1 MLINLFKQ
9 ISGSKLLSNSVI
21 YMVSNVINA
30 SVPFLLLPF
39 LTSNLSTAQFGLV
52 SLFMTFSG
60 FISPFIGMNSEGSI
74 MVNFTNS
81 SITKKLFI
89 WNCIFVSFCSLL
101 ILLTTIIIFNT
112 HLSRITSLPLTLLVL
127 AVIVA
132 FFKFQIDLLLA
143 IKQSFGYSI
152 QYGLIQIGYSI
163 LNVLLT
169 FIFINKME
177 SKLDGRLYG
186 ILLSTILFA
195 FFSWIHL
202 KRINLIQ
209 IKNYKKYINAILSF
223 GFGLLPHSIGG
234 LILVLINRFIVAKIM
249 GLEAAGIYSLASQI
263 ALVIGFIT
271 LSFNNAYVPWL
282 YNKISNSLESKDEKI
297 RIVRLTYLYFIA
309 LLIFTVLYVY
319 IAPHIFKI
327 FIDQKFDQVYKLLPF
342 IAFGYWFQGLYFMV
356 VNYIIFLKK
365 TVIQSV
371 ITVFTGLI
379 SIPITYYLTYNYG
392 IEGTCVAFSFSY
404 LILFLLS
411 WILSNKLY
419 HMPWFNPLVFSRK

>member
-1 MLINLFKQ
+1 MLIKLFKQ

-21 YMVSNVINA
+21 YMLSNVINA

-39 LTSNLSTAQFGLV
+39 LTSNLSTAQFGLI

-143 IKQSFGYSI
+143 IKQSFGNSI

>member
-1 MLINLFKQ
+1 
-9 ISGSKLLSNSVI
+9 
-21 YMVSNVINA
+21 
-30 SVPFLLLPF
+30 
-39 LTSNLSTAQFGLV
+39 
-52 SLFMTFSG
+52 
-60 FISPFIGMNSEGSI
+60 
-74 MVNFTNS
+74 
-81 SITKKLFI
+81 
-89 WNCIFVSFCSLL
+89 
-101 ILLTTIIIFNT
+101 
-112 HLSRITSLPLTLLVL
+112 
-127 AVIVA
+127 
-132 FFKFQIDLLLA
+132 
-143 IKQSFGYSI
+143 
-152 QYGLIQIGYSI
+152 
-163 LNVLLT
+163 
-169 FIFINKME
+169 
-177 SKLDGRLYG
+177 
-186 ILLSTILFA
+186 
-195 FFSWIHL
+195 
-202 KRINLIQ
+202 
-209 IKNYKKYINAILSF
+209 
-223 GFGLLPHSIGG
+223 
-234 LILVLINRFIVAKIM
+234 
-249 GLEAAGIYSLASQI
+249 
-263 ALVIGFIT
+263 
-271 LSFNNAYVPWL
+271 VPWL

>member
-1 MLINLFKQ
+1 
-9 ISGSKLLSNSVI
+9 
-21 YMVSNVINA
+21 
-30 SVPFLLLPF
+30 
-39 LTSNLSTAQFGLV
+39 
-52 SLFMTFSG
+52 
-60 FISPFIGMNSEGSI
+60 MNSEGSI

>member
-1 MLINLFKQ
+1 MLIKLFKQ

-21 YMVSNVINA
+21 YMLSNVINA

-39 LTSNLSTAQFGLV
+39 LTSNLSTAQFGLI

-143 IKQSFGYSI
+143 IKQSFGNSI
-152 QYGLIQIGYSI
+152 QYGLIQIGNSI
-163 LNVLLT
+163 LNVFLT
-169 FIFINKME
+169 FIFINNME

-202 KRINLIQ
+202 RRINLIQ

-234 LILVLINRFIVAKIM
+234 LILVLINRFIVAKII

-282 YNKISNSLESKDEKI
+282 YNKISTSLDSKDEKI

-327 FIDQKFDQVYKLLPF
+327 FIDQKFDEVYKLLPF

-371 ITVFTGLI
+371 ITIFTGLI

>member
-1 MLINLFKQ
+1 ML
-9 ISGSKLLSNSVI
+9 
-21 YMVSNVINA
+21 SNVINA

-39 LTSNLSTAQFGLV
+39 LTSNLSTAQFGLI

-143 IKQSFGYSI
+143 IKQSFGNSI
-152 QYGLIQIGYSI
+152 QYGLIQIGNSI
-163 LNVLLT
+163 LNVFLT
-169 FIFINKME
+169 FIFINNME

-202 KRINLIQ
+202 RRINLIQ

-234 LILVLINRFIVAKIM
+234 LILVLINRFIVAKII

-282 YNKISNSLESKDEKI
+282 YNKISTSLDSKDEKI

-327 FIDQKFDQVYKLLPF
+327 FIDQKFDEVYKLLPF

-371 ITVFTGLI
+371 ITIFTGLI

>member
-309 LLIFTVLYVY
+309 LLIFTVLYVC